1 MPPTPKIH
9 VELVD
14 ARVRQIQLKDDQA
27 VLTIGCSLSDL
38 KGSRKEL
45 DKLANANFL
54 ADVVI
59 DGRLE
64 QLTLETG
71 SGKED
76 DDAS

>member
-1 MPPTPKIH
+1 MAPQKIH
-9 VELVD
+9 VEMVD
-14 ARVRQIQLKDDQA
+14 ARVRQIQFKDDQA
-27 VLTIGCSLSDL
+27 VLTIGCSLNDL
-38 KGSRKEL
+38 KGSRKEI

-71 SGKED
+71 KDSEPEED
-76 DDAS
+76 